1 MTRQQR
7 SPQRRTQE
15 RPTQQPAANPCS
27 GLHWRRR
34 RWRCLRGG
42 GGDDRGS
49 VSLFA
54 VTAATGMIILA
65 GLAVDLAGQVHARQ
79 HAVDVARQAA
89 RAAGQQLQPAPAVR
103 GDGLRT
109 DPQSAVA
116 AARSYLAAADVTGS
130 VSLHGGTVVVVTTS
144 ARYDTVFLSIIGID
158 QLQVSGRSEAR
169 TLRAVHGVER

>member
-1 MTRQQR
+1 MARQQW
-7 SPQRRTQE
+7 SPKRRTQV
-15 RPTQQPAANPCS
+15 RRAHQSAANPCS
-27 GLHWRRR
+27 GLHWRGR
-34 RWRCLRGG
+34 RWG

-49 VSLFA
+49 VSLLA
-54 VTAATGMIILA
+54 ATAATGMIILA

-103 GDGLRT
+103 GQGLRT
-109 DPQSAVA
+109 DPHRAVA
-116 AARSYLAAADVTGS
+116 AARSYLAAANVTGS
-130 VSLHGGTVVVVTTS
+130 VSLHGGTVIVVTTS